1 MTDREADGSRAGHL
15 AWRTSQSR
23 LTVPRLTRTPNDK
36 EQQGED
42 RVDDG
47 EGGTSGDEALWLARL
62 VGRRH
67 KNKNNA
73 DTSEPTAP
81 GATVPLRTRTSS
93 PSPFGS
99 SGAICL
105 RAKG

>member
-1 MTDREADGSRAGHL
+1 M
-15 AWRTSQSR
+15 
-23 LTVPRLTRTPNDK
+23 PRLTRTPNDK

-73 DTSEPTAP
+73 DTSEPTPIRRSEAM
-81 GATVPLRTRTSS
+81 AFLLRCRRRKHLDH
-93 PSPFGS
+93 G
-99 SGAICL
+99 C
-105 RAKG
+105 